1 MTESPTWSPSRSV
14 LFTGQLS
21 LVSTCLHVSGSEPEV
36 QRGQDEGGPGDA
48 AGLGGGRLDRLQLR
62 DGDEGDPRFAHH
74 KCRAMQGVSVSVSQ
88 LNRNDKNLLRKSLET
103 HGGSYSAVL
112 DMEKTSVLV
121 SLSSLSYFSV
131 KSTITTV
138 RSALVLLETSTATP
152 RSGRFPA

>member
-1 MTESPTWSPSRSV
+1 M
-14 LFTGQLS
+14 FQALS
-21 LVSTCLHVSGSEPEV
+21 QKYNVARIKENPVMLPAWVEDVWTVSSSEMV
-36 QRGQDEGGPGDA
+36 TA
-48 AGLGGGRLDRLQLR
+48 
-62 DGDEGDPRFAHH
+62 GDPRFAHH

-103 HGGSYSAVL
+103 HGGSYSGVL

-138 RSALVLLETSTATP
+138 RSALVLLETSTATS

>member
-1 MTESPTWSPSRSV
+1 M
-14 LFTGQLS
+14 FQALS
-21 LVSTCLHVSGSEPEV
+21 QKYNVARMKEDPVMLPAWVEDVWTVSSSEMV
-36 QRGQDEGGPGDA
+36 TA
-48 AGLGGGRLDRLQLR
+48 
-62 DGDEGDPRFAHH
+62 GDPRFDHH
-74 KCRAMQGVSVSVSQ
+74 KCLAMQGVSVSASQ
-88 LNRNDKNLLRKSLET
+88 LPRHERNLLRKSLET
-103 HGGSYSAVL
+103 HGGSYSGVL

>member
-1 MTESPTWSPSRSV
+1 MFQALSQKYNVARIRENPVMLPSWV
-14 LFTGQLS
+14 EDVWT
-21 LVSTCLHVSGSEPEV
+21 VSSSEMV
-36 QRGQDEGGPGDA
+36 TA
-48 AGLGGGRLDRLQLR
+48 
-62 DGDEGDPRFAHH
+62 GDPRFDHH
-74 KCRAMQGVSVSVSQ
+74 KSLAMQGVSVSVSQ

-103 HGGSYSAVL
+103 HGGSYSGVL

-152 RSGRFPA
+152 RNGRFPA

>member
-1 MTESPTWSPSRSV
+1 MFKGFSQKYNVARMKEDPVV
-14 LFTGQLS
+14 LPAWVEDVWVVFS
-21 LVSTCLHVSGSEPEV
+21 SEMV
-36 QRGQDEGGPGDA
+36 TA
-48 AGLGGGRLDRLQLR
+48 
-62 DGDEGDPRFAHH
+62 GDPRFAHH
-74 KCRAMQGVSVSVSQ
+74 NCRAMQGVSVSVSQ

-103 HGGSYSAVL
+103 HGGSYSGVL

-152 RSGRFPA
+152 RSERFPA